1 MLVTAGFGT
10 DGGSAVWFQPIVV
23 TISVPAEETGQVDLG
38 MFFNCA
44 SDARSGET
52 CWYACQSQHSDCHN
66 SSESSTHLTLS
77 STFLPFLGFI
87 VSDKIWALRRW
98 VSASLL
104 RALLKESASNALLRS
119 REAFKKHH
127 IASGGWAHFSHY
139 HVIPAIS
146 TKHAGHL
153 YPWSHEGSERTFK
166 IGSSSWCE
174 IVWCTWFDICIS
186 FALTFSNGVVLST
199 IIWIKFRAVK
209 HSASTVVSLGWP
221 CVLFSPDTSLE

>member
-10 DGGSAVWFQPIVV
+10 DGGSAVWFQPIIV
-23 TISVPAEETGQVDLG
+23 TISVLAEETGQVDLG

-66 SSESSTHLTLS
+66 SSEISTHLTLS

-104 RALLKESASNALLRS
+104 RALLKESASNALLRAVRPLKTS
-119 REAFKKHH
+119 YSVGRVGTFQPLSCYSSNINKACWAF
-127 IASGGWAHFSHY
+127 
-139 HVIPAIS
+139 IS
-146 TKHAGHL
+146 L
-153 YPWSHEGSERTFK
+153 
-166 IGSSSWCE
+166 ISW
-174 IVWCTWFDICIS
+174 
-186 FALTFSNGVVLST
+186 
-199 IIWIKFRAVK
+199 R
-209 HSASTVVSLGWP
+209 
-221 CVLFSPDTSLE
+221 